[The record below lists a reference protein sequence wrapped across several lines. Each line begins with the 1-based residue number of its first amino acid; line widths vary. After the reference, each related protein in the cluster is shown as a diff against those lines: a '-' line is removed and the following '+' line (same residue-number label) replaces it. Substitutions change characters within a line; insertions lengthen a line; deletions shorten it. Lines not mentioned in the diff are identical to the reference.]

1 ITHHSSLITHHSSL
15 ITHHSSLITHH
26 SSLITHHSSLI
37 IQLMNWGKSIVLVF
51 IVFAGFIGTMVVLM
65 SRERIDLVRD
75 DYYQDE
81 IAYQQQIDRVANS
94 RRFDPEA
101 YIQYRSD
108 RRQVEITLPDSLQQ
122 GTFTLY
128 RPADRQQD
136 IQQELTAVTPS
147 PVVMSMKQKPGG
159 LWRAKLTWS
168 DGQRE
173 YYTER
178 ELTLP

>member
-1 ITHHSSLITHHSSL
+1 
-15 ITHHSSLITHH
+15 
-26 SSLITHHSSLI
+26 
-37 IQLMNWGKSIVLVF
+37 MNWGKSIVLVF

-81 IAYQQQIDRVANS
+81 IAYQQQIDRVSNAQ
-94 RRFDPEA
+94 RFDSKT

-108 RRQVEITLPDSLQQ
+108 LQQVQVSLPDSLRQ
-122 GTFTLY
+122 GTLMLY

-136 IQQELTAVTPS
+136 VQQVLTGVTPS
-147 PVVMSMKQKPGG
+147 PVVIPMAQKPGG

-178 ELTLP
+178 ELTIP

>member
-1 ITHHSSLITHHSSL
+1 
-15 ITHHSSLITHH
+15 
-26 SSLITHHSSLI
+26 
-37 IQLMNWGKSIVLVF
+37 MNWGKSIVLVF

-81 IAYQQQIDRVANS
+81 IAYQQQIDRVSNAQ
-94 RRFDPEA
+94 RFDSKT

-108 RRQVEITLPDSLQQ
+108 RRQVQVSLPDSLRQ
-122 GTFTLY
+122 GTLTLY

-136 IQQELTAVTPS
+136 VQHVLTAVTSS
-147 PVVMSMKQKPGG
+147 PIVIPMAQKPSG

-178 ELTLP
+178 ELTIP